1 MLYESQ
7 YLLLFLRK
15 IAVECPAISIQNK
28 RKQTQSGRLI
38 IAPTNIDFRRKSAS
52 PPSSPPG
59 GALVLKHLVGKF
71 INEMLFLQ
79 TALKK

>member
-1 MLYESQ
+1 LISAGN
-7 YLLLFLRK
+7 LRP
-15 IAVECPAISIQNK
+15 AVP
-28 RKQTQSGRLI
+28 
-38 IAPTNIDFRRKSAS
+38 
-52 PPSSPPG
+52 PPG